1 MSRIGTARRI
11 SLVAISLGTV
21 TTAVLLIGGSGA
33 SVRDSHSS
41 TFTTTSTS
49 GLKAVTGGSKSIT
62 NAPTTTLPPSRDND
76 AGHSRIHDQYPDADV
91 DWYQWH

>member
-1 MSRIGTARRI
+1 MSRIGTLRRI
-11 SLVAISLGTV
+11 SLVAFSLGAV

-33 SVRDSHSS
+33 SVPASHSN

-49 GLKAVTGGSKSIT
+49 GLKPVAGSSRSSTG
-62 NAPTTTLPPSRDND
+62 PTTTLPPSRDND
-76 AGHSRIHDQYPDADV
+76 AGHSRIRDQYPDADV